1 MAIISISDSQIN
13 GANQILVTDGSSKI
27 PAKDGSQITVL
38 NATNVA
44 SGTIATARL
53 DTGTTAGKLV
63 VLDGSGN
70 LPAVDAS
77 LLTGI
82 VSATIS
88 ASDPTLSTNPSGGV
102 GTEWNNSTTGE
113 MYICTDATA
122 GANVWKNV
130 GAGSG
135 NIIRF
140 PGWGSTYGFSTGGA
154 RSIGN
159 PCNRIDRFSFTS
171 DGNATD
177 FGDLT
182 ISVSGNV
189 GQADTSHGYNVAG
202 QTGGTQRNEIE
213 RFAFASAGNGV
224 DVGDITVARGEGPSG
239 SYDSTH
245 GYIAGGNTTNV
256 IDRYAFAASSNAVDV
271 GDLVQNANGSGGATS
286 FTHGYHFGGNS
297 SNATNLYKYSYAASG
312 NASDVG
318 DMYQGTSANGEN
330 GNSETHGYAMGG
342 HYGGAYINVVQKWAF
357 ATDGTTTDVGDLLF
371 TGNSC
376 NHASSTTHVY
386 CVNGGN
392 ASSQYQHI
400 QKVPFATDGNMTD
413 VGDLTAGAQT
423 SCGTVNQ

>member
-1 MAIISISDSQIN
+1 MSDGTLQT
-13 GANQILVTDGSSKI
+13 LDVTMLDDVNNASGLIQLDSNAKI
-27 PAKDGSQITVL
+27 PAC
-38 NATNVA
+38 
-44 SGTIATARL
+44 SGAALT
-53 DTGTTAGKLV
+53 
-63 VLDGSGN
+63 N
-70 LPAVDAS
+70 LPGV
-77 LLTGI
+77 TK
-82 VSATIS
+82 S
-88 ASDPTLSTNPSGGV
+88 ASDPVVTTNPSGGV
-102 GTEWNNSTTGE
+102 GSVWQNTTSGE

-122 GANVWKNV
+122 GANVWINV
-130 GAGSG
+130 GAGTG

-154 RSIGN
+154 RTVGN
-159 PCNRIDRFSFTS
+159 PCNVIDRFSFTS

-189 GQADTSHGYNVAG
+189 GQADVSHGYNVAG

-239 SYDSTH
+239 AYDSTH

-271 GDLVQNANGSGGATS
+271 GDLVQTVAGCGGATS
-286 FTHGYHFGGNS
+286 FTHGYLFGGGG

-357 ATDGTTTDVGDLLF
+357 ATDGTTTDVGNLLF

-423 SCGTVNQ
+423 SAGTVNQ